1 MLKTLADLNFDPA
14 KTVLIDAPSKDLP
27 AAAATNENSGAVAFT
42 SYAPKHLVF
51 AATNSAP
58 AVLLLNDQ
66 YDPNWSVMVDG
77 QPAELMR
84 CNYMMRGVY
93 LPAGAHTV
101 EFKFELPHKLIYI
114 TLSAMLLGIL
124 IAVYL
129 LIAGR
134 KQITSPSGDPKTPTA
149 R

>member
-1 MLKTLADLNFDPA
+1 MLADLNFDPA
-14 KTVLIDAPSKDLP
+14 KTVLIDAPQKNLP
-27 AAAATNENSGAVAFT
+27 PAATNENNGAVEFK
-42 SYAPKHLVF
+42 SYAPKHIVF

-66 YDPNWSVMVDG
+66 YDPHWSVTVDG
-77 QPAELMR
+77 RPAELMR
-84 CNYMMRGVY
+84 CNYLMRGVW

-101 EFKFELPHKLIYI
+101 EFNFTMPHRLLYV

-124 IAVYL
+124 LGVYL
-129 LIAGR
+129 LFAGR
-134 KQITSPSGDPKTPTA
+134 RQITSPSGGPKTPTA